1 MNENNDQLDIENLSE
16 VLTEL
21 QQEVQS
27 IKGDVE
33 KLRIAKLIDKLELF
47 INEMHGVKQDMHQLQ
62 QGLAQMKRPAT
73 SKKNYNQ
80 PSEFSKLQK
89 MLQSVQ
95 KDSTASIQNNTNRK
109 WNNPTTEITAIH
121 TNKQ

>member
-1 MNENNDQLDIENLSE
+1 MNEKNDQLDIESLSE
-16 VLTEL
+16 VLVEL

-33 KLRIAKLIDKLELF
+33 KLRIAKLIDRLELF
-47 INEMHGVKQDMHQLQ
+47 INEMNGVKQNVDQLQ
-62 QGLAQMKRPAT
+62 KGLTEMRKPAT
-73 SKKNYNQ
+73 SKKTNYQ
-80 PSEFSKLQK
+80 SSEYSKLQR

-95 KDSTASIQNNTNRK
+95 KDSSNHTNRK

-121 TNKQ
+121 SNKR